1 MLLPVID
8 AGIIQ
13 NPMFGG
19 GTPRGWAVLFPTYG
33 PMRVVVDAS
42 LAPQQHLGSDLL
54 ISGLW
59 VLALA
64 VGVAAVF
71 AAIST
76 SHSSRGAPVPSP
88 TR

>member
-19 GTPRGWAVLFPTYG
+19 GTPPGWAVLFPTYG

-54 ISGLW
+54 ISGLRRCS
-59 VLALA
+59 VRRDQHVAL
-64 VGVAAVF
+64 V
-71 AAIST
+71 
-76 SHSSRGAPVPSP
+76 
-88 TR
+88 TRRAGT